1 VSSTDWPIRSACS
14 PERGTAQTYTDEGDP
29 VRALQ
34 LKAFQTVPV
43 IVELPDPEPGPG
55 EVVVRIGGAGACHSD
70 LHVMHDFVEGAA
82 PWGPPFVIGH
92 ENAGWVHAVGAGVRE
107 VEVGEP
113 VAVYGLN
120 GCGRCKQCAAGA
132 ENFCIHG
139 YERPP
144 GVGFGIDGGMA
155 EYLLVGDPRRLVPI
169 GDLDPVDAAPL
180 TDAGLTPYRAVKRML
195 PKLTPDASVLVIGA
209 GGLGHLAI
217 QILYAMTATQVIA
230 VDTRKEALDLATEVG
245 AHAAVIAGD
254 EARAQITEVATGG
267 RVELVLDFVGS
278 EPTIALGTSVI
289 QPGGDVVVVGA
300 AAGSFT
306 WNFYA
311 MPYEANLT
319 TTFWGTLAEL
329 HEVITMAQRGLIK
342 PHVQRFALEDGMRAY
357 DMMEHGQLSGRAVIV
372 P

>member
-1 VSSTDWPIRSACS
+1 M
-14 PERGTAQTYTDEGDP
+14 
-29 VRALQ
+29 RALQ
-34 LKAFQTVPV
+34 LREFQSVPE

-55 EVVVRIGGAGACHSD
+55 EVVVKIGGAGACHSD

-120 GCGRCKQCAAGA
+120 GCGRCKPCAAGA
-132 ENFCIHG
+132 ENFCVHG

-155 EYLLVGDPRRLVPI
+155 EYMLVSDPRRLVPL

-180 TDAGLTPYRAVKRML
+180 TDAGLTPYRAIKQRVHN
-195 PKLTPDASVLVIGA
+195 LTPDASVLVIGA

-217 QILYAMTATQVIA
+217 QILNAMSPAQVIA
-230 VDTRKEALDLATEVG
+230 VDTRKEALELATEVG
-245 AHAAVIAGD
+245 AHATVLAGD
-254 EARAQITEVATGG
+254 DASAGVAELAQGG
-267 RVELVLDFVGS
+267 KVDLVLDFVGA
-278 EPTIALGTSVI
+278 EPTIALGASVI
-289 QPGGDVVVVGA
+289 RPAGDLVVVGA
-300 AAGSFT
+300 AAGPFT

-311 MPYEANLT
+311 MPYEAKLT
-319 TTFWGTLAEL
+319 TTFWGSLAEL
-329 HEVITMAQRGLIK
+329 HEVIAMAQRGLIA
-342 PHVQRFALEDGMRAY
+342 PHVQRFALEDGMKAY
-357 DMMEHGQLSGRAVIV
+357 ELMERGELSGRAVIV